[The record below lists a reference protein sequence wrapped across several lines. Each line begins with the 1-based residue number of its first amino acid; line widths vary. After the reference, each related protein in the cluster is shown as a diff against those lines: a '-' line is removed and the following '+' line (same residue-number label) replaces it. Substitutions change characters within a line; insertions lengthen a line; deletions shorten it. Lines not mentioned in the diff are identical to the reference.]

1 MMSEWAAWSSIR
13 VVLSFGMIL
22 ALLLVA
28 GIRWGFPAEE
38 PGTLDGVADIRGSV
52 INEEGDPVAN
62 VPVRCQDAQQ
72 EIVREVLTNDMGA
85 FTLLRL
91 PRRVGIIDCEV
102 GGNRLYEKVQK
113 KVPVQADTQV
123 ALTLNFQTIKELPGW
138 ITVPKG
144 WGIENALVQVT
155 RNGMTFSR
163 RTAADGGVTF
173 EHLKAGPATVT
184 YSAEGVQAKE
194 VKNALIVEG
203 SDLSA
208 SLSFDWFPFGLLLLI
223 PAVVVL
229 ALRAGLDWWWKQ
241 SPEEH
246 ARDESSILIFASLV
260 IWGATFLVLWWAL
273 RDKTSNN
280 LHYFHPGLSFPLAVP
295 VFGFLG
301 SLLFVMDVFLKG
313 KQDANTS
320 MEFVLRL
327 VLGPYVAIV
336 MVLLFG
342 NTFNFIQVSN
352 NLEAQA
358 TVAFFSGFLV
368 VLVLQ
373 SLSEK
378 GNELLGQWR
387 STSRYEPTE
396 IARSFNL
403 AMEED
408 LKLKKINLKYLDQ
421 LRVLARDDLIQ
432 LARQSD
438 LGEGFLLGLR
448 NQAVLQNLK
457 ARIGAEVWK
466 KLGEEGIS
474 NVWDLTPL
482 TPARIQALSQKH
494 DIDPTVLTKYS
505 DEAKV
510 LLETP

>member
-1 MMSEWAAWSSIR
+1 MTLGWAAWSSTR
-13 VVLSFGMIL
+13 VVMSFGMIL

-28 GIRWGFPAEE
+28 GIPCGFPAEDQ
-38 PGTLDGVADIRGSV
+38 GTLDGLVDIRGSV
-52 INEEGDPVAN
+52 LNEEGAPVPN
-62 VPVRCQDAQQ
+62 LPVRCQDAQQ
-72 EIVREVLTNDMGA
+72 EIIREVLTNDMGA

-91 PRRVGIIDCEV
+91 PSRVGIIDCEV
-102 GGNRLYEKVQK
+102 GGNRLYEHVQK
-113 KVPVQADTQV
+113 KVPVKADTQV
-123 ALTLNFQTIKELPGW
+123 ALTLNFQTIKELRGW
-138 ITVPKG
+138 IAVPKG
-144 WGIENALVQVT
+144 WGIQNALVQVA
-155 RNGMTFSR
+155 RNGVTFSR

-173 EHLKAGPATVT
+173 ENLKAGPATVT

-194 VKNALIVEG
+194 VKNALLVEG
-203 SDLSA
+203 GDLSA

-223 PAVVVL
+223 PAVVIL
-229 ALRAGLDWWWKQ
+229 ALRAGLDWRWKQ

-246 ARDESSILIFASLV
+246 ARDGSPILIFTSLV
-260 IWGATFLVLWWAL
+260 IWGATFLILWWAL

-301 SLLFVMDVFLKG
+301 SLLFVTDVFLKG

-336 MVLLFG
+336 MVLLFS

-352 NLEAQA
+352 HLEAQA

-387 STSRYEPTE
+387 SASRYEPTE
-396 IARSFNL
+396 IARTFNL

-432 LARQSD
+432 IARQSD

-448 NQAVLQNLK
+448 NQAVLENLK
-457 ARIGAEVWK
+457 ARIGAAVWK

-474 NVWDLTPL
+474 SVWDLAPL
-482 TPARIQALSQKH
+482 TQAQIQEISQKH
-494 DIDPTVLTKYS
+494 DIDPAVLTKYS
-505 DEAKV
+505 DVAKE
-510 LLETP
+510 LLKTP

>member
-1 MMSEWAAWSSIR
+1 M
-13 VVLSFGMIL
+13 SFGMIL

-38 PGTLDGVADIRGSV
+38 QGTLDGLVDIRGNV
-52 INEEGDPVAN
+52 RNEEGDPVPN
-62 VPVRCQDAQQ
+62 ILVRCQDAQR
-72 EIVREVLTNDMGA
+72 EIVREVLTNDMGV

-91 PRRVGIIDCEV
+91 PSRVGIIDCEV
-102 GGNRLYEKVQK
+102 GGNRLYENVQK
-113 KVPVQADTQV
+113 KVPVKADTQV
-123 ALTLNFQTIKELPGW
+123 ALTLNFQTIKEVRGW
-138 ITVPKG
+138 VAVPKG

-155 RNGMTFSR
+155 RNGVAFSR

-173 EHLKAGPATVT
+173 ENLKAGPATVT
-184 YSAEGVQAKE
+184 YSAEGVQPKE
-194 VKNALIVEG
+194 VKNALIMEG
-203 SDLSA
+203 GDLSA

-246 ARDESSILIFASLV
+246 ARDASSTLIFASLV

-301 SLLFVMDVFLKG
+301 SLLFVTDVFLKG
-313 KQDANTS
+313 KQDATTS

-336 MVLLFG
+336 MVLLFS
-342 NTFNFIQVSN
+342 NTFNFIQVSDH
-352 NLEAQA
+352 LEAQA

-387 STSRYEPTE
+387 SASRYEPTE
-396 IARSFNL
+396 IARTFNL

-421 LRVLARDDLIQ
+421 LRVLAREDLVQ
-432 LARQSD
+432 MARQSD

-448 NQAVLQNLK
+448 NQAVLENLK

-474 NVWDLTPL
+474 SVWDLAPL
-482 TPARIQALSQKH
+482 TPARIQELSQKH

-505 DEAKV
+505 DEAKD

>member
-1 MMSEWAAWSSIR
+1 MRIGWAAWSGTR
-13 VVLSFGMIL
+13 VVMSCGMFL
-22 ALLLVA
+22 ALLLAA

-38 PGTLDGVADIRGSV
+38 QRALDGLVDIRGSV
-52 INEEGDPVAN
+52 INEDGDPVPN
-62 VPVRCQDAQQ
+62 VPVRCQGAQQ

-91 PRRVGIIDCEV
+91 PSLVGIIDCEV

-113 KVPVQADTQV
+113 KVPVTADTQI
-123 ALTLNFQTIKELPGW
+123 ALTLNFQTIKELRGW

-155 RNGMTFSR
+155 RKGVTFSR

-194 VKNALIVEG
+194 VKNALLMEG
-203 SDLSA
+203 GDLSA
-208 SLSFDWFPFGLLLLI
+208 SLSFDWFPFGLLLLV

-229 ALRAGLDWWWKQ
+229 ALRTGLDWGWKQ

-246 ARDESSILIFASLV
+246 ARDASSILIFTSLV
-260 IWGATFLVLWWAL
+260 VWGVTFLILWWAL

-336 MVLLFG
+336 MVLLFS

-352 NLEAQA
+352 HLEAQA

-387 STSRYEPTE
+387 SASRYEPTE
-396 IARSFNL
+396 IARTFNL

-421 LRVLARDDLIQ
+421 LRVLAREDLIQ
-432 LARQSD
+432 MARQSD

-474 NVWDLTPL
+474 NVWDLAPL
-482 TPARIQALSQKH
+482 TPARMHELSQKH

-505 DEAKV
+505 DEAKN